1 MASTFSSTCTRASS
15 SPSVAMRLSFP
26 EPVVD
31 GRRPACQRA
40 ARTLLRRTPPG
51 RSGRSAPSR
60 AGARSPAAL
69 RSVRLALEV
78 QRRAH
83 ERRREPALEA
93 LTVLALELGL
103 QREHERGAERRQGN
117 VVALALEGQ
126 LGLALAAHPDRDAVE
141 IVGQTVVVLVLEAL
155 RGNTADLLPARP

>member
-1 MASTFSSTCTRASS
+1 YLSCRMASTFSSTCTRASS
-15 SPSVAMRLSFP
+15 SSSVAMRLSFP

-51 RSGRSAPSR
+51 RSGRSARPARARVPS
-60 AGARSPAAL
+60 AL

-83 ERRREPALEA
+83 QRRRERALEA

-117 VVALALEGQ
+117 VLALALEGQ
-126 LGLALAAHPDRDAVE
+126 LGLALAADPDRDAVE
-141 IVGQTVVVLVLEAL
+141 IVGQTVVVLVLESL
-155 RGNTADLLPARP
+155 